1 MNWKIF
7 LPLAFLVACSAGAEP
22 GPDPD
27 PARPPDR
34 FVSLLQKYG
43 VAAVPFRPN
52 FYIQAVCT
60 LQVEGT
66 DLRAFPDTGAM
77 QSLLT
82 ESAAARLGLAF
93 LDKTTAV
100 SIPGATDQTSR
111 IAIAGNVSAAGI
123 ALGPMTNLV
132 FPHRIEDPHDRP
144 DLAIGLSYL
153 DAHSALIDFG
163 RGYLFLHPPGPKLAG
178 IEEVLKQIGY
188 SRIPLLR
195 EGNQLFV
202 DGRINGIP
210 ARLNVDSGTSRC
222 YLYKHWAEAHA
233 IPLNVST
240 MRIDGVAMNAADLY
254 VAGVTNLT
262 IGDRTDPNPEI
273 RAFSYGET
281 NRPEAGFLGSLDFL
295 LLGAIVDTAGNG
307 LYLPRRAPPP
317 PSPKT
322 GGKTDDRS
330 RE

>member
-1 MNWKIF
+1 MNWKTF
-7 LPLAFLVACSAGAEP
+7 LPLSFLVACSAGAEP
-22 GPDPD
+22 GPDPA

-43 VAAVPFRPN
+43 FAAVPFRPN
-52 FYIQAVCT
+52 FYVQPVCT
-60 LQVEGT
+60 LQVDGS
-66 DLRAFPDTGAM
+66 DIRAFPDTGAM
-77 QSLLT
+77 QSVLT
-82 ESAAARLGLAF
+82 ESAAARLGLDF
-93 LDKTTAV
+93 LDKTTTV

-111 IAIAGNVSAAGI
+111 IAIADNVTATGI

-132 FPHRIEDPHDRP
+132 FPHRIEDPQDRA

-153 DAHSALIDFG
+153 DAHSALIDYG

-178 IEEVLKQIGY
+178 MEEVLKQIGY
-188 SRIPLLR
+188 SRIPILR
-195 EGNQLFV
+195 EGRQLYI
-202 DGRINGIP
+202 DGQVNGIP
-210 ARLNVDSGTSRC
+210 ARLLVDSGTSRC

-262 IGDRTDPNPEI
+262 IGNRTDPNPEI
-273 RAFSYGET
+273 RAFACGDT

-295 LLGAIVDTAGNG
+295 LLGAIVDTTGNG
-307 LYLPRRAPPP
+307 LYLPRHAPPP
-317 PSPKT
+317 PPAKT
-322 GGKTDDRS
+322 GGGTDD
-330 RE
+330 